1 MESRRP
7 WPGLCF
13 APWRWPLPDQTPG
26 TTNFVVSKRH
36 HSYEYRSFNMAAT
49 KKTIPSDVWS
59 RRLKQARLA
68 AGLSQRELGIAAGI
82 DPSVASTR
90 VNRYELGVHKA
101 DYQIAVQLAQVLAIP
116 VAYLYCDDE
125 ALASMLLDFQRA
137 SPSVRRRVQ
146 ETLRSSASSEA

>member
-1 MESRRP
+1 
-7 WPGLCF
+7 
-13 APWRWPLPDQTPG
+13 
-26 TTNFVVSKRH
+26 
-36 HSYEYRSFNMAAT
+36 MAAT
-49 KKTIPSDVWS
+49 KNSIPSDVWP
-59 RRLKQARLA
+59 RRLKQARLE
-68 AGLSQRELGIAAGI
+68 AGLSQKELGIAAGI

-125 ALASMLLDFQRA
+125 ALAAMLLAFQKA

-146 ETLRSSASSEA
+146 AMLQSSASSSA